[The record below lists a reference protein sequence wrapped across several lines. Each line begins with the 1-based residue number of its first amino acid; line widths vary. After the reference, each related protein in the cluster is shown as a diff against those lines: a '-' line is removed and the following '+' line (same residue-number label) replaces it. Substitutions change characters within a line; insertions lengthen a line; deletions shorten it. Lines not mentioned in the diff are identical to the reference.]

1 MGCVSSALLNQDE
14 EFSQIGGSAAFSHH
28 IVSLT
33 STTYGLLSL
42 DPPQPAHRHSPT
54 ATVPPTPNPPP
65 PPSRTTLGSLFP
77 SPLSEPRSLR
87 YQPLETIN
95 SWDLMSGLDSDR
107 IPSFRFSP
115 SPFVPSK
122 ISDSPL
128 PQQSLFW
135 KLKEENINPN
145 IGNPVRE
152 SSSSKDSNC
161 VGDLF
166 NRFEIICP
174 PNGEDKAVMYST
186 TLRGVRTTFE
196 NCNAVRSAFEGLGIL
211 ICERDISMDRGFRDE
226 LRDLMKGKESSEL
239 IPPRIFVKGRYI
251 GGFEK
256 VMKMLEEGSLGE
268 LLKGLPKVRAG
279 HVCEGCGGVRFLPC
293 FTCNGS
299 CKIVTMVN
307 ERMEME
313 GDQAKGSVVVRCSDC
328 NENGLVLCPICT

>member
-1 MGCVSSALLNQDE
+1 MGCVSSALLSHDE

-42 DPPQPAHRHSPT
+42 DPPQSAHRHSPT
-54 ATVPPTPNPPP
+54 ATATATVPPTPTPPP
-65 PPSRTTLGSLFP
+65 RCTLGSLFP

-107 IPSFRFSP
+107 IPSFRFS

-128 PQQSLFW
+128 PKQSLFW
-135 KLKEENINPN
+135 KLQEENVSPN
-145 IGNPVRE
+145 ISDPVRE
-152 SSSSKDSNC
+152 SSGSKVSNC
-161 VGDLF
+161 VGDLLH
-166 NRFEIICP
+166 RFEMICP
-174 PNGEDKAVMYST
+174 PNGENKAVMYST

-196 NCNAVRSAFEGLGIL
+196 NCNAVRSAFEGMGIL
-211 ICERDISMDRGFRDE
+211 ICERDISMDKGFRDE
-226 LRDLMKGKESSEL
+226 LRELMKGKESSEL

-256 VMKMLEEGSLGE
+256 VIKMLEEGSLGE
-268 LLKGLPKVRAG
+268 LLKGLPKVRVG

-299 CKIVTMVN
+299 CKTVLMAS
-307 ERMEME
+307 ERMETE
-313 GDQAKGSVVVRCSDC
+313 VDQAKGTVVVRCSDC

>member
-1 MGCVSSALLNQDE
+1 MQLNHDE
-14 EFSQIGGSAAFSHH
+14 EFSQIGSAAFSHH

-42 DPPQPAHRHSPT
+42 DPPQPADCHSPSAA
-54 ATVPPTPNPPP
+54 ATVPPTPTQPPP
-65 PPSRTTLGSLFP
+65 PPRCTLGSLFP

-95 SWDLMSGLDSDR
+95 SWDLMSGLESDR

-115 SPFVPSK
+115 APFLPSK
-122 ISDSPL
+122 ISNSSL
-128 PQQSLFW
+128 PKQSLFW

-145 IGNPVRE
+145 ISHPERE
-152 SSSSKDSNC
+152 SSNSKDSTC
-161 VGDLF
+161 VGDLLH
-166 NRFEIICP
+166 RFEMICP
-174 PNGEDKAVMYST
+174 PNGENKAVMYST

-196 NCNAVRSAFEGLGIL
+196 NCNAVRSAIEVLGIL
-211 ICERDISMDRGFRDE
+211 ICERDVSMDRGFRDE
-226 LRDLMKGKESSEL
+226 LRELMKGKESSEM

-251 GGFEK
+251 GGFEN
-256 VMKMLEEGSLGE
+256 VMKMLEEGTLGE
-268 LLKGLPKVRAG
+268 LFKGLPKVRVG

-293 FTCNGS
+293 FKCNGS
-299 CKIVTMVN
+299 CKTVITAS

-313 GDQAKGSVVVRCSDC
+313 GEQAKGTVVVRCSDC